1 MGLTAIAGAVLG
13 HGQTSGHDQ
22 QQLDNCNNN
31 GSNNVKMVVAPKRT
45 STVSEMVFLEEEP
58 SAGQQITVEQQ
69 QTAVVVVADASTNT
83 SMTTIT
89 TAHQPEKA
97 GRRLPS
103 KGTVFKY
110 VSLIILVLMLAVK
123 IMYTRFATVQPHSQP
138 FLKTALVFWSEVAK
152 FLSALLIFMF
162 FTGPVLSA
170 PRRLYDQ
177 FKWEDTV
184 KLGVPAFVY
193 TVQNFLFLAALE
205 NLEAST
211 FSVLD
216 QMKILTTA
224 LFTVIILRRRLSFA
238 QWASLIILMAGVI
251 IVQYNA
257 QEDVKAKAK
266 DPSLVQNGTS
276 AELLLNRTH
285 ALTTRGTVVVQPS
298 PPAGS
303 MPMPLASPARNTNNG
318 TVAPHPPAAAAAIA
332 MKPKL
337 LFNVT
342 THDGLTL
349 VNGTNGTGHIVT
361 GQDKQ
366 KLKSFD
372 HSKQRPLY
380 GLVCVILGNFA
391 SGFAG
396 VYVEKM
402 LKSRS
407 SVSIW
412 IQNVQLAAL
421 AMPISLAMVAFQ
433 DWHKVWHN
441 GGLNQGFDLV
451 VWGVVATQTM
461 SGLCI
466 AVVIKYAD
474 NILKTFANS
483 FSIIVISIASIWVFA
498 SMPKPLFIVGAA
510 LIITAALIYAKF
522 PYRAKP
528 KADQRSNSNSATDS
542 GSADSDS
549 SNMSN
554 CGTAPPTGREGDR
567 MPKEEDKVSRLTKLF
582 RMGRSPTMAKLTPGQ
597 LDANGDGNGVQK
609 F

>member
-1 MGLTAIAGAVLG
+1 MGLTSIAGAVFG
-13 HGQTSGHDQ
+13 HAAEHDQ
-22 QQLDNCNNN
+22 QQL
-31 GSNNVKMVVAPKRT
+31 GNVMTNKT
-45 STVSEMVFLEEEP
+45 STVSHVVLTLPTEEP
-58 SAGQQITVEQQ
+58 ITVEQ
-69 QTAVVVVADASTNT
+69 TVAEAATNT
-83 SMTTIT
+83 TT
-89 TAHQPEKA
+89 TAKQPETT

-103 KGTVFKY
+103 MGKVLKY
-110 VSLIILVLMLAVK
+110 VSLLVLVLMLAVK

-152 FLSALLIFMF
+152 FGSALAIFTF
-162 FTGPVLSA
+162 FTGPVWSA

-177 FKWEDTV
+177 FNWLDTM

-205 NLEAST
+205 NLDAST

-224 LFTVIILRRRLSFA
+224 LFTVIILRRRISLA
-238 QWASLIILMAGVI
+238 QWTSLMILMAGVI

-266 DPSLVQNGTS
+266 DQSLVQNGTS
-276 AELLLNRTH
+276 TELLLNRTH
-285 ALTTRGTVVVQPS
+285 ALTATAAAA
-298 PPAGS
+298 PP
-303 MPMPLASPARNTNNG
+303 PPHDING
-318 TVAPHPPAAAAAIA
+318 THPPA
-332 MKPKL
+332 MLKL
-337 LFNVT
+337 ISGGGGGGGGGG
-342 THDGLTL
+342 THDGGLAL
-349 VNGTNGTGHIVT
+349 LLNGTTTNGTRRRIVT

-380 GLVCVILGNFA
+380 GLICVILGNFG

-412 IQNVQLAAL
+412 VQNVQLAAL
-421 AMPISLAMVAFQ
+421 AMPISLAMVAIQ

-441 GGLNQGFDLV
+441 GGLNQGFDLI

-483 FSIIVISIASIWVFA
+483 
-498 SMPKPLFIVGAA
+498 MPKPLFMLGAA
-510 LIITAALIYAKF
+510 FIITAALLYAKF

-528 KADQRSNSNSATDS
+528 KPDQASTSNSSTDS
-542 GSADSDS
+542 STADSDS
-549 SNMSN
+549 NN
-554 CGTAPPTGREGDR
+554 RTPTKQEQ
-567 MPKEEDKVSRLTKLF
+567 DKISRLSKLF
-582 RMGRSPTMAKLTPGQ
+582 RMGRSPTMAQLTPGQ
-597 LDANGDGNGVQK
+597 LNANNGGDGGPQK
-609 F
+609 I